1 MSEAK
6 QAVGIYTRMMTAIA
20 GRQGTAPACALFIGK
35 DEEREL
41 KALLSTYDAD
51 VGIVDSK
58 YDPVKDEATRTEF
71 RGVKIY
77 RVDAQSFLA
86 AL

>member
-1 MSEAK
+1 MS
-6 QAVGIYTRMMTAIA
+6 GIYTRMVSAIA
-20 GRQGTAPACALFIGK
+20 NRQGIAPASALFIGK
-35 DEEREL
+35 DEEQEV
-41 KALLSTYDAD
+41 KALLETYEAEVGLTKPNYNPEAD
-51 VGIVDSK
+51 ES
-58 YDPVKDEATRTEF
+58 TRTEF